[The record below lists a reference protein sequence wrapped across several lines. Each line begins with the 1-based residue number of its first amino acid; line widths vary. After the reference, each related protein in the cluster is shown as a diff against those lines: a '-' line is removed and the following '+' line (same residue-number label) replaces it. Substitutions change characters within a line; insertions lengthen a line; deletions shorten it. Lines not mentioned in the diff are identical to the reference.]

1 MPERMFDPVPGP
13 APEQPAIEPTSS
25 DSGRQRL
32 WHALWHPG
40 RSQRIVAALLA
51 LVGFAAVV
59 QLRATHQDNT
69 YAGYRESEL
78 IEVLNGLS
86 GTTQR
91 VQAEIARLQDSKSRL
106 EDETSAEQAALQQ
119 TDREVDTLG
128 ILAGLVP
135 VTGPGIRIT
144 VTEKTGP
151 VDIDSLLDTI
161 QELRAAGAEAM
172 QINGN
177 VRVVAQT
184 SFEDGTGGILV
195 DGTLVRSPYVI
206 DVIGEPHTLAGSL
219 TFPEGPKEQLEGDG
233 ATVVTE
239 ELQSI
244 DITAVHDDERP
255 QYAQSGSGG

>member
-1 MPERMFDPVPGP
+1 MPEPDPTETPSP
-13 APEQPAIEPTSS
+13 

-40 RSQRIVAALLA
+40 PSQRIVAGLLA

-59 QLRATHQDNT
+59 QLRATHQDDT

-78 IEVLNGLS
+78 IAVLNGLS

-91 VQAEIARLQDSKSRL
+91 IQVAIARLQDSKSRL

-119 TDREVDTLG
+119 TEGQVDTLS

-144 VTEKTGP
+144 ITEETGA
-151 VDIDSLLDTI
+151 VDIDSMLDTI

-172 QINGN
+172 QINGT

-219 TFPEGPKEQLEGDG
+219 TFPEGPKSQMEDDG
-233 ATVVTE
+233 ATVSTE

-244 DITAVHDDERP
+244 DITAIHDNTRP

>member
-1 MPERMFDPVPGP
+1 MPERMFDPEPGP
-13 APEQPAIEPTSS
+13 VPDEPSPAPSPE
-25 DSGRQRL
+25 SGRQRL

-40 RSQRIVAALLA
+40 PSQRIVAGLLA

-59 QLRATHQDNT
+59 QLRATHQDDT

-91 VQAEIARLQDSKSRL
+91 IQAEIARLQDSKSQL

-119 TDREVDTLG
+119 TEGQVDTLS

-144 VTEKTGP
+144 ITEDTGP
-151 VDIDSLLDTI
+151 VDIDSMLDTI

-172 QINGN
+172 QINGT
-177 VRVVAQT
+177 VRVVAQS

-195 DGTLVRSPYVI
+195 DDTLVRSPYVL

-219 TFPEGPKEQLEGDG
+219 TFPEGPMSQLEGDG
-233 ATVVTE
+233 ATVRTE

-244 DITAVHDDERP
+244 DITATHENERP
-255 QYAQSGSGG
+255 RFAQSGSGG

>member
-1 MPERMFDPVPGP
+1 MPETQPPGNP
-13 APEQPAIEPTSS
+13 GATEPRSPE
-25 DSGRQRL
+25 SGRQRL
-32 WHALWHPG
+32 WRALWHPG
-40 RSQRIVAALLA
+40 PSQRIVAGLLA

-59 QLRATHQDNT
+59 QLRTTHQDNT

-78 IEVLNGLS
+78 IAVLNGLS

-91 VQAEIARLQDSKSRL
+91 IQAEIARLQDSKARL

-119 TDREVDTLG
+119 TEGQVDTLS

-144 VTEKTGP
+144 ITEDSGP
-151 VDIDSLLDTI
+151 VDIDSMLDTI

-172 QINGN
+172 QINGT

-219 TFPEGPKEQLEGDG
+219 TFPEGPKSQLEGDG
-233 ATVVTE
+233 ATVSTE

-244 DITAVHDDERP
+244 DITATHANQRP
-255 QYAQSGSGG
+255 QYAASGSAG

>member
-1 MPERMFDPVPGP
+1 MPEHDPP
-13 APEQPAIEPTSS
+13 QPPSP

-40 RSQRIVAALLA
+40 PSQRIVAGLLA

-59 QLRATHQDNT
+59 QLRATHQNDT

-91 VQAEIARLQDSKSRL
+91 IQAEIARLQDSKSRL

-119 TDREVDTLG
+119 TEGEVDTLS

-144 VTEKTGP
+144 ITEKTGA
-151 VDIDSLLDTI
+151 VDIDSMLDTI

-172 QINGN
+172 QINGA

-219 TFPEGPKEQLEGDG
+219 TFPEGPKSQLEDDG
-233 ATVVTE
+233 ASVTTE
-239 ELQSI
+239 EQQSI
-244 DITAVHDDERP
+244 EITATHADVRP
-255 QYAQSGSGG
+255 RYAQSGSGG

>member
-1 MPERMFDPVPGP
+1 MPDRMYDPEPGP
-13 APEQPAIEPTSS
+13 AAEESS
-25 DSGRQRL
+25 SGSTPPQSGRQRL

-40 RSQRIVAALLA
+40 RSQRVVAALLA

-59 QLRATHQDNT
+59 QLRTTHQDNT

-91 VQAEIARLQDSKSRL
+91 IQAEIARLQDSKSRL

-119 TDREVDTLG
+119 TEGEVDTLS

-144 VTEKTGP
+144 ITEQTGP
-151 VDIDSLLDTI
+151 VDIDSMLDTI

-172 QINGN
+172 QVNAT
-177 VRVVAQT
+177 VRVIAQT

-219 TFPEGPKEQLEGDG
+219 TFPEGPKSQLEDDG
-233 ATVVTE
+233 ASVVTE

-244 DITAVHDDERP
+244 DITATHDDVRP

>member
-1 MPERMFDPVPGP
+1 MPDRDQPQPP
-13 APEQPAIEPTSS
+13 APL
-25 DSGRQRL
+25 SGRQRL
-32 WHALWHPG
+32 WQALRHPG
-40 RSQRIVAALLA
+40 PSQRIVAALLA
-51 LVGFAAVV
+51 LVGFAGVV
-59 QLRATHQDNT
+59 QLRATHQDDT

-91 VQAEIARLQDSKSRL
+91 IQAEIERLQSSKAKL

-119 TDREVDTLG
+119 TETQVDTLG

-144 VTEKTGP
+144 ITEETGP
-151 VDIDSLLDTI
+151 VDIDSMLDTV

-172 QINGN
+172 QINGT
-177 VRVVAQT
+177 VRVIAQT

-195 DGTLVRSPYVI
+195 DNKLVRSPYVI

-219 TFPEGPKEQLEGDG
+219 TFPEGPRSQLEDDG
-233 ATVVTE
+233 ATVEIE

-244 DITAVHDDERP
+244 DITAVRDDVRP
-255 QYAQSGSGG
+255 KYAQPGSGG

>member
-1 MPERMFDPVPGP
+1 MPEHPPATTDVP
-13 APEQPAIEPTSS
+13 AA

-40 RSQRIVAALLA
+40 RSQRVVAVLLA
-51 LVGFAAVV
+51 LVGFAAAV
-59 QLRATHQDNT
+59 QLRTNHRDDT

-78 IEVLNGLS
+78 IAVLNGLS

-91 VQAEIARLQDSKSRL
+91 IQSEIARLQDSKSQL

-119 TDREVDTLG
+119 TDTQADTLS

-144 VTEKTGP
+144 ITEETGP
-151 VDIDSLLDTI
+151 VDIDSMLDTI

-172 QINGN
+172 QINGT

-184 SFEDGTGGILV
+184 SFEAGAGGILV
-195 DGTLVRSPYVI
+195 DGVLVRSPYVI

-219 TFPEGPKEQLEGDG
+219 TFPEGPASQLEDDG
-233 ATVVTE
+233 ATVRTQN
-239 ELQSI
+239 LQSI
-244 DITAVHDDERP
+244 DITATRHNVRP
-255 QYAQSGSGG
+255 QNAQPGAGG